1 LLSTEQVS
9 LGDVI
14 SIDWQG
20 SEHGLKFLKEAEGAL
35 IPMAAPA
42 TERMADAAAAST
54 DGRSV
59 LFPAAAANSVDVT
72 AVQRLNP
79 VAARGLPIE
88 KAKNDKK

>member
-20 SEHGLKFLKEAEGAL
+20 GETSLKFLKEAEGAL

-42 TERMADAAAAST
+42 TERMADAAAASS
-54 DGRSV
+54 DGRSIPGV
-59 LFPAAAANSVDVT
+59 SEMGVAE
-72 AVQRLNP
+72 RLP
-79 VAARGLPIE
+79 LRPLH
-88 KAKNDKK
+88 

>member
-1 LLSTEQVS
+1 
-9 LGDVI
+9 
-14 SIDWQG
+14 
-20 SEHGLKFLKEAEGAL
+20 
-35 IPMAAPA
+35 
-42 TERMADAAAAST
+42 
-54 DGRSV
+54 